1 MRGRQGRTGR
11 DGRGVVFVIE
21 PPQLQALRH
30 AVFERADGAAE
41 LPVFA
46 VLDGAMV
53 AQLPERLRAAGCDY
67 SCLFSGE
74 LDPML
79 EAAAPHLVRLR
90 ADDRFT
96 DAVLREGW
104 NAHWGIV
111 LRTAPGTDLY
121 ALRHHLRRYL
131 RVIGADGQA
140 MFFRFYDPRAF
151 RVVIPTLGSSERR
164 DFFGPVLGFVVE
176 DAAADSALV
185 YARGG
190 PASGQRIALAT
201 AAAGTA

>member
-1 MRGRQGRTGR
+1 MRISDWSSDVCSSDLQWADR
-11 DGRGVVFVIE
+11 DDAVIE
-21 PPQLQALRH
+21 ASQLQALRR
-30 AVFERADGAAE
+30 AVFERGNGAAE
-41 LPVFA
+41 APVFA

-53 AQLPERLRAAGCDY
+53 ADLPERLRAAGCDY
-67 SCLFSGE
+67 SCLFSGD

-96 DAVLREGW
+96 DAILREGW

-121 ALRHHLRRYL
+121 AVRHHLRRFL
-131 RVIGADGQA
+131 RVIGADGKA

-151 RVVIPTLGSSERR
+151 RVVIPTLGGAERR
-164 DFFGPVLGFVVE
+164 DFFGPVQGFVVE
-176 DAAADSALV
+176 DAAADSALD
-185 YARGG
+185 RKS
-190 PASGQRIALAT
+190 PRLNSSH
-201 AAAGTA
+201 